1 MKTGIFGGTFNPV
14 HLGHLAVC
22 EAARAAH
29 ELDRVFL
36 VPSGSPPH
44 KLDERGL
51 APGDQ
56 RLEMV
61 RIAVEGRDL
70 LEPSAIELER
80 PGASYMVDTLEL
92 FERRYPEDELF
103 LVVGGDTV
111 GELATWYSWRRLFEL
126 SRIVAVNRPGFDPDF
141 LDARFDDL
149 SDEIRRRCVADM
161 VEMDEIDIS
170 STRIRQAAA
179 SGEDLSSWVPAGVG
193 GYIHEHGLY
202 SP

>member
-1 MKTGIFGGTFNPV
+1 
-14 HLGHLAVC
+14 
-22 EAARAAH
+22 
-29 ELDRVFL
+29 
-36 VPSGSPPH
+36 
-44 KLDERGL
+44 
-51 APGDQ
+51 
-56 RLEMV
+56 
-61 RIAVEGRDL
+61 
-70 LEPSAIELER
+70 
-80 PGASYMVDTLEL
+80 MVDTLEL

-126 SRIVAVNRPGFDPDF
+126 SRIVAGNRPGFDPDF